1 MTAPDWLTARNG
13 GLANGIN
20 GRSLVVSMDGE
31 PMWRLEAVPARG
43 QFNCAIVETNSG
55 RRLDEGKL
63 YPTRD
68 AALAGG
74 LEELQSK
81 LGW

>member
-1 MTAPDWLTARNG
+1 MTAPDWLAARDG
-13 GLANGIN
+13 GLAKGLNDRTVLVTVNGN
-20 GRSLVVSMDGE
+20 
-31 PMWRLEAVPARG
+31 PMWRLDAVPSKG
-43 QFNCAIVETNSG
+43 QFTCAVLQTNSG
-55 RRLDEGKL
+55 RRLDEGKG

-74 LEELQSK
+74 LEELRIK